1 MCWILIK
8 FIGDNITTLT
18 IGIGDL
24 GIGEFGIVDGD
35 GILHSGITL
44 IDIETDSSVVGWFQ

>member
-1 MCWILIK
+1 MT
-8 FIGDNITTLT
+8 FIGDTITTLT

-35 GILHSGITL
+35 GTLHSGITL
-44 IDIETDSSVVGWFQ
+44 IDTEIDSSVVGWFQ